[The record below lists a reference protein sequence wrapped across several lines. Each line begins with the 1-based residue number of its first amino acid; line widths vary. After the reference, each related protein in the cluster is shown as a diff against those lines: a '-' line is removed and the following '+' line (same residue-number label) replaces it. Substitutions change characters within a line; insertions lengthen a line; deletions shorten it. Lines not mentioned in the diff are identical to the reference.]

1 MVTHQAKNLFIFT
14 RMFLIKS
21 AHMLIMANNDNKNI
35 FNRYVVSIHMKLKI
49 ELRYIL
55 NSQLLE

>member
-1 MVTHQAKNLFIFT
+1 MVTHQAKNLFIFI